1 MTNDDLIF
9 RHRVRLFARAQEVG
23 VRRACRELG
32 FHHSTY
38 YRWKPF
44 VERHGL
50 EILRPR
56 ERRAPRMPNQ
66 LPPFLEEKILAFAL
80 AHTGTG
86 PRQIAAALGQ
96 ERWGSLRISHNGV
109 YRVLRRHGLGTRRRR
124 LALVAGYQSPPE
136 PERRELPAELHLEAE
151 LPGALVQLDC
161 FHIGRL
167 AGTKGRVWQYTAT
180 DVHSGY
186 LWGELHVTPLNPAA
200 RHTSAL
206 VRRVGRELAAAGWEL
221 KAVST
226 DNAAS
231 SEPPSSDR
239 QPPRPVRATAS
250 SMPDGRSP
258 TAPSSAC
265 SGRSSRNAG
274 DRPSR
279 ARSCRSSPRC
289 GATSSATY
297 ATSTSSVRTLAGTR
311 RAACPPTSSL
321 VRGKSDRDEPNV
333 SAHLGGGAV

>member
-44 VERHGL
+44 VLRHGL

-56 ERRAPRMPNQ
+56 ERRPPRMPNQ

-86 PRQIAAALGQ
+86 PRHIAAALAQ
-96 ERWGSLRISHNGV
+96 ERWGALQISHNGV

-136 PERRELPAELHLEAE
+136 PERPQLPPLLHLEAE
-151 LPGALVQLDC
+151 TPGALVQLDC

-167 AGTKGRVWQYTAT
+167 SGTRGRVWQYTAT

-186 LWGELHVTPLNPAA
+186 LWGELHVTALNPAA
-200 RHTSAL
+200 QHTSAL
-206 VRRVGRELAAAGWEL
+206 VRRVARELAAAGWKL
-221 KAVST
+221 QTVST
-226 DNAAS
+226 DNG
-231 SEPPSSDR
+231 SEF
-239 QPPRPVRATAS
+239 
-250 SMPDGRSP
+250 
-258 TAPSSAC
+258 
-265 SGRSSRNAG
+265 RSSQFRAAVAQSGATQRFIHAG
-274 DRPSR
+274 RPQSNGAVER
-279 ARSCRSSPRC
+279 VQRTVLEECWRPTFARSLVPKFTALGRD
-289 GATSSATY
+289 
-297 ATSTSSVRTLAGTR
+297 LAHYLR
-311 RAACPPTSSL
+311 HFNFERP
-321 VRGKSDRDEPNV
+321 
-333 SAHLGGGAV
+333 HLGRYTKGRTPAEVVYGSRKMRPR

>member
-56 ERRAPRMPNQ
+56 ERRSPRMPNQ

-86 PRQIAAALGQ
+86 PRQISAALAQ
-96 ERWGSLRISHNGV
+96 QRWGSLRISHNGV

-151 LPGALVQLDC
+151 VPGALVQLDC

-167 AGTKGRVWQYTAT
+167 SGTRGRVWQYTAT

-206 VRRVGRELAAAGWEL
+206 VRRVARELARAGWKL
-221 KAVST
+221 QAVST
-226 DNAAS
+226 DNGSEFRSGEFRSSVAS
-231 SEPPSSDR
+231 SGAHHR
-239 QPPRPVRATAS
+239 FIHAGRPQSNGAVERVQRTVLEECW
-250 SMPDGRSP
+250 RP
-258 TAPSSAC
+258 TF
-265 SGRSSRNAG
+265 
-274 DRPSR
+274 
-279 ARSCRSSPRC
+279 ARSLVPKFT
-289 GATSSATY
+289 A
-297 ATSTSSVRTLAGTR
+297 LR
-311 RAACPPTSSL
+311 RDLERYLRHFNFERP
-321 VRGKSDRDEPNV
+321 
-333 SAHLGGGAV
+333 HLGRYTKGRVPADVVYGSRKMRPR